1 MLCHFIF
8 GFVWG
13 GGGLLLKTPF
23 KKEAFVVGV
32 NRWER
37 RDLGKERGNSTPG
50 GQLTITLSP

>member
-13 GGGLLLKTPF
+13 GLLLKTPF
-23 KKEAFVVGV
+23 KREAFMVGF
-32 NRWER
+32 NQWER
-37 RDLGKERGNSTPG
+37 KDLGKERGNSTPG

>member
-1 MLCHFIF
+1 MLSFYIWICM
-8 GFVWG
+8 G

-50 GQLTITLSP
+50 WQLTITLSP